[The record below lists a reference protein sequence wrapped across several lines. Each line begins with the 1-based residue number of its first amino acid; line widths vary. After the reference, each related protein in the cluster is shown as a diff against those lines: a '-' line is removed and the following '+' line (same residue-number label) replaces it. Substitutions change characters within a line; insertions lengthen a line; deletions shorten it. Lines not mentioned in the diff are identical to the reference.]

1 MHSVLCSKNGKLM
14 YHCISFE
21 TGTQSRFVVF
31 VENALFKLEP
41 RSKVSC
47 LLQNM
52 VWTHTSVGLLY
63 SISVVSCNERAAVFF
78 REVCTKSVS
87 FTWTLYNSSLTEDI
101 L

>member
-1 MHSVLCSKNGKLM
+1 M

-52 VWTHTSVGLLY
+52 V
-63 SISVVSCNERAAVFF
+63 
-78 REVCTKSVS
+78 
-87 FTWTLYNSSLTEDI
+87 
-101 L
+101 